1 MWAETPGVVCRGW
14 EVHRRKFQEIV
25 WKGRCW
31 EDAWLTH
38 RVLAW
43 ASGLWSISQRW
54 QHPHKTAWHFHFLFQ
69 IPGPRMAV
77 VPFDVHHLI
86 LTVSALSHPPA
97 SPPSPGGMDN
107 KHYESVMSS
116 VGMNKS
122 SGMCSGAELPPGHP
136 SGTSRWRTSILW
148 LKACA
153 SLNMRVMLSPVRC
166 VHLEVYRMKEQWLM
180 FIHWGTCFW
189 GSWAEGKTSIFMV
202 ETVRANCTYDVCI
215 SFLHTIYTH
224 NLWRV
229 QR

>member
-1 MWAETPGVVCRGW
+1 
-14 EVHRRKFQEIV
+14 
-25 WKGRCW
+25 
-31 EDAWLTH
+31 
-38 RVLAW
+38 
-43 ASGLWSISQRW
+43 
-54 QHPHKTAWHFHFLFQ
+54 
-69 IPGPRMAV
+69 MAV

-136 SGTSRWRTSILW
+136 SGTSKWRTSILW

-166 VHLEVYRMKEQWLM
+166 VHLGGVQDEGTVTDVHPLRHLLLRLLGRRKDFYFHGWNRACSLYLWCVY
-180 FIHWGTCFW
+180 
-189 GSWAEGKTSIFMV
+189 
-202 ETVRANCTYDVCI
+202 
-215 SFLHTIYTH
+215 FLFTH
-224 NLWRV
+224 NLHTQSVTCPKIEEVADRSRTSRIWASVSNWVEWASQVPSFCCRISTPNDRKLGWTFY
-229 QR
+229 QEDRGNCIDFFLIHDLILPNKWDL